1 MKVTLIAQTVLS
13 VDEAIRASGYQWQE
27 HPDAT
32 GIDDLAEFAGRA
44 CYQSWKRPNPATATS
59 KGYHEH
65 TLSMGHFSIYEHA
78 SLTFYITGVSR
89 SLTHE
94 LVRHR
99 HLSFSQ
105 LSQRFVAEDQRDVE
119 PVIPPAIAALPTRK
133 AEDIVRD
140 AFSFSMETYEALVE
154 TLTDKGLPR
163 KQAREAA
170 RSVLLNAQETKIVV
184 SGNIRA
190 WREFVQKRN
199 SPHADAEIRALAQ
212 EVLSILR
219 SVAPNSVQDITD

>member
-1 MKVTLIAQTVLS
+1 MKVTLIAQTVLD

-32 GIDDLAEFAGRA
+32 GADDLAEFAGRA
-44 CYQSWKRPNPATATS
+44 CYQSWSRPNPETATS
-59 KGYHEH
+59 ECYHEN

-105 LSQRFVAEDQRDVE
+105 LSQRFVA
-119 PVIPPAIAALPTRK
+119 
-133 AEDIVRD
+133 
-140 AFSFSMETYEALVE
+140 
-154 TLTDKGLPR
+154 
-163 KQAREAA
+163 EAA

-212 EVLSILR
+212 EVLSVLR
-219 SVAPNSVQDITD
+219 RVAPNSVQDITD